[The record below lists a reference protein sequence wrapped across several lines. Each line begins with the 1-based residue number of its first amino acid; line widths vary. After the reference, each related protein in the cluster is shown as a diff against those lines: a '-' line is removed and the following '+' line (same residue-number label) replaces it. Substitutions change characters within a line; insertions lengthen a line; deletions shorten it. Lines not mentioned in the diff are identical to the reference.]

1 MYRRW
6 LAGAAGLAI
15 AILAAAAD
23 AKPEGEFTANAS
35 VMTPSGTRSMGMS
48 VFITR
53 PLTVEQAQP
62 LKKVLA
68 EGGQQA
74 LLNSIKGGNRGH
86 FRLGAIDYPIDLV
99 IVEPTRDGFHY
110 VVVTGR
116 ALRYEEVDQGSA
128 ALDHPFTVAIFDV
141 PGFGSGEGRIYTRAA
156 IGIDADGHPMCEQ
169 YGGTPG
175 TLREVKRR

>member
-6 LAGAAGLAI
+6 LAGAAVFGV
-15 AILAAAAD
+15 AILAGAAD
-23 AKPEGEFTANAS
+23 AKPEGEFTASAS
-35 VMTPSGTRSMGMS
+35 VMTPSGTRSMGFS
-48 VFITR
+48 VFVTR

-62 LKKVLA
+62 LKKVLE

-86 FRLGAIDYPIDLV
+86 FRLGAIDYPIDLA
-99 IVEPTRDGFHY
+99 IAEPTRDGFHY
-110 VVVTGR
+110 IVVTAR
-116 ALRYEEVDQGSA
+116 ALRYEEVDQGSG

-141 PGFGSGEGRIYTRAA
+141 PSFGSGDGRIYTKAA
-156 IGIDADGHPMCEQ
+156 IGVDPDGHPMVQQ

-175 TLREVKRR
+175 TLREIKRR